1 MRWLA
6 RRGLDLF
13 AAAATAA
20 LSVLLYPGA
29 LLRGESFF
37 ERDLHLDWYP
47 RLEAIRTAIG
57 PGRWPLWDLSQ
68 GFGQPLLAD
77 PGAQVAYPLTWL
89 ALVVPRPAAYTVF
102 VLAHLLLGAV
112 GVARLARGFGAGRTG
127 ALAAAV
133 AWTLSGPLQSSV
145 NLWHHFAGAA
155 WMPWVVLGADR
166 ATRRS
171 GLLPIMGLAVAGA
184 MQILAG
190 SADLCAMTWLLAAG
204 WVAFRLLERRRLA
217 LRRTVASLV
226 AGLAI
231 AVALTA
237 ALWLPAAEVV
247 SRSARRDLPADI
259 RTAWSLT
266 PRGLLRLIVP
276 LDPARVP
283 FDPGT
288 WRSLYDRPDQPFLAS
303 LYLGL
308 PLLATAAL
316 AFVWKPL
323 RARAA
328 ALAGAAVLATLL
340 AMGPHGPVYPFAALL
355 LPPLRIFR
363 YPSKALLVPALA
375 VALLAGLGLR
385 ALVTGA
391 LVRRR
396 RRAAWLAAWL
406 VAGSVV
412 VAAVSHGYTGG
423 HGTRS
428 APLLATAVALV
439 AGACALGRVRPRVAA
454 AAVLGLVASDLVAV
468 HANLN
473 ATAPAGLLF
482 ARPPLV
488 AQVERDAFRR
498 LYVYDYHSLP
508 GTSERL
514 LGRADPYRVARLP
527 AGVDSRLVQALALR
541 LYLVPPSAGL
551 YGLEGSYDM
560 DIRGLYPREL
570 NDLTF
575 VVRQVEGTPL
585 LVRLLRLG
593 AVGTVASLHTRG
605 LEGLVPVSTLPSLF
619 PEPIRVWRV
628 PGALPRAWVVGCARL
643 ADQAAAFTA
652 LGEAWFE
659 PAREA
664 ILPADPGGL
673 PGPCGP
679 AGSARLVSLLGDRA
693 LVEVQADRP
702 ALLVMADAYDPGWR
716 ASVDGRETPVLR
728 ANVAFRAVVVP
739 SGRHVVVLVYRPWSV
754 RAGLAISAV
763 ALLSLGLVTLRR
775 AVAAHRARAV
785 PGARDPS

>member
-1 MRWLA
+1 MRWLV
-6 RRGLDLF
+6 RRGLDLL

-47 RLEAIRTAIG
+47 RVEAIGRALG
-57 PGRWPLWDLSQ
+57 SGRWPLWDLSQ

-89 ALVVPRPAAYTVF
+89 ALVVPRSGAYTVF

-112 GVARLARGFGAGRTG
+112 GVARLARAIGAGRTG
-127 ALAAAV
+127 AFGAAV
-133 AWTLSGPLQSSV
+133 AWTLAGPLQSSV

-166 ATRRS
+166 VARRA
-171 GLLPIMGLAVAGA
+171 GPRPVVGLALAGA
-184 MQILAG
+184 LQILAG

-204 WVAFRLLERRRLA
+204 WLAFRVLERSSRPLLRAATSLA
-217 LRRTVASLV
+217 V
-226 AGLAI
+226 GLAI

-237 ALWLPAAEVV
+237 LLWLPAAEVV
-247 SRSARRDLPADI
+247 SRSTRRDLPAEV
-259 RTAWSLT
+259 RSAWSVT
-266 PRGLLRLIVP
+266 PRGLLRLVVP

-283 FDPGT
+283 FEPAR

-303 LYLGL
+303 LYFGF

-316 AFVWKPL
+316 AFVSRPL

-328 ALAGAAVLATLL
+328 ALAGAAALATLF
-340 AMGPHGPVYPFAALL
+340 AMGPHGPIYPLAALL

-363 YPSKALLVPALA
+363 YPSKAMLVPALA
-375 VALLAGLGLR
+375 LALLAGLGLR
-385 ALVTGA
+385 ALLKGA

-396 RRAAWLAAWL
+396 RRAAWLATAL
-406 VAGSVV
+406 VAGAVGVAVV
-412 VAAVSHGYTGG
+412 SQHYTGG
-423 HGTRS
+423 HGART
-428 APLLATAVALV
+428 APLLAAAMAVLSGV
-439 AGACALGRVRPRVAA
+439 GGLGRVRPRVAT
-454 AAVLGLVASDLVAV
+454 AAVLGLVAADLVAV
-468 HANLN
+468 HAGLN

-482 ARPPLV
+482 APPPLV
-488 AQVERDAFRR
+488 AHVERDAFRR

-514 LGRADPYRVARLP
+514 LGRPDPYRVARLAP
-527 AGVDSRLVQALALR
+527 GVDTRLVQALALR

-570 NDLTF
+570 NDMTF
-575 VVRQVEGTPL
+575 LVRQVEGTPL

-605 LEGLVPVSTLPSLF
+605 LEGLVPVTTLPSLF

-628 PGALPRAWVVGCARL
+628 PDALPRAWVVGCARL
-643 ADQAAAFTA
+643 ADERAAFTA
-652 LGEAWFE
+652 LGEASFD

-664 ILPADPGGL
+664 ILPADPGGV

-679 AGSARLVSLLGDRA
+679 AGSARVVSLRGDRA
-693 LVEVQADRP
+693 RIEVEADRP
-702 ALLVMADAYDPGWR
+702 ALVVMADAYDPGWR
-716 ASVDGRETPVLR
+716 ASVDGREAPVLR

-739 SGRHVVVLVYRPWSV
+739 SGRHVLVLVYRPWSV

-763 ALLSLGLVTLRR
+763 ALLSLGLFTLRGSVAGRRGR
-775 AVAAHRARAV
+775 AA
-785 PGARDPS
+785 PGARDRP